1 MKPEYYVVIL
11 ILIIILFT
19 LLKINKADFSLNMNK
34 LLEYLGGK
42 DNIIDTSYNMSR
54 FIVTLKDISIVN
66 KEGIQKLGS
75 KGIVE
80 IDNKLKIVLGR
91 DSKELKKFI
100 DDIK

>member
-19 LLKINKADFSLNMNK
+19 LLKINKSDFSLNMNK

-54 FIVTLKDISIVN
+54 FIVTLKDISI
-66 KEGIQKLGS
+66 
-75 KGIVE
+75 
-80 IDNKLKIVLGR
+80 DNKLKIVLGR

>member
-1 MKPEYYVVIL
+1 
-11 ILIIILFT
+11 
-19 LLKINKADFSLNMNK
+19 MNK

-66 KEGIQKLGS
+66 KEGIQKLGA